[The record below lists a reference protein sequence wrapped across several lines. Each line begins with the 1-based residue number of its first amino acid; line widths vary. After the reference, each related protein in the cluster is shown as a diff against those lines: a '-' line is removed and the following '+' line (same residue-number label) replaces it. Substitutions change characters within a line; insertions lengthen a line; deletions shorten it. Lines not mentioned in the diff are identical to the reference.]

1 MIILKEEFKAFVRKK
16 PELIKYVNSGE
27 MTWQKFYEQWSLYG
41 EDEKIWQAYKG
52 NDKGESSKPKEETFN
67 FSSIA
72 DMIKKVDMNSV
83 QKGVNSLQKV
93 IELLQGF
100 TTKDAASSS
109 VSKGYEP
116 RQLFKKFED

>member
-1 MIILKEEFKAFVRKK
+1 MIVLKEEFKSFVKNR

-41 EDEKIWQAYKG
+41 EDEEVW
-52 NDKGESSKPKEETFN
+52 SKYQKVKEEKQESLN
-67 FSSIA
+67 FSGFTQMLKNI
-72 DMIKKVDMNSV
+72 DMNQV

-93 IELLQGF
+93 VELLQGLSF
-100 TTKDAASSS
+100 KEPSSNSSS
-109 VSKGYEP
+109 YTP

>member
-1 MIILKEEFKAFVRKK
+1 MIILKEEFKMFVKQR

-41 EDEKIWQAYKG
+41 EDEKVWNKYIT
-52 NDKGESSKPKEETFN
+52 KEENSDTSFNIGTF
-67 FSSIA
+67 A
-72 DMIKKVDMNSV
+72 DMIKKVDMNQV

-93 IELLQGF
+93 IELLQGLSF
-100 TTKDAASSS
+100 KDTNANTSS
-109 VSKGYEP
+109 YTP